1 MAGSLAKSRQDKSRG
16 LEVRILI
23 DSNRFI
29 DFCAG
34 EEEAIETMERANLLV
49 VPFIVLA
56 EIRVGALSVKRGD
69 TQVRILGELLQK
81 PGVRLAHSTDTT
93 AHHYA
98 SLYNKL
104 RKAGTPIPTNDIW
117 IAALAIEHSLLLY
130 SRDAHFDRIP
140 SLPRLA

>member
-1 MAGSLAKSRQDKSRG
+1 MAGSLGQTRQDTSRG
-16 LEVRILI
+16 LEVRVLI

-34 EEEAIETMERANLLV
+34 EAEVVETLEQASLLV

-69 TQVRILGELLQK
+69 AQVRLLGELLQQ
-81 PGVRLAHSTDTT
+81 PGVRVAHSTDTT

-98 SLYNKL
+98 ALYKKL
-104 RKAGTPIPTNDIW
+104 RKAGTPIPTNDLW

>member
-1 MAGSLAKSRQDKSRG
+1 MAHGAGGTGPGQPRG
-16 LEVRILI
+16 LAVRLLI

-34 EEEAIETMERANLLV
+34 EPGVVDALERAALLV

-56 EIRVGALSVKRGD
+56 EIRVGAQAVKRGD
-69 TQVRILGELLQK
+69 VQARILAELLQK
-81 PGVRLAHSTDTT
+81 PGVRVAHSTDTT

-98 SLYNKL
+98 AIYSKL

-117 IAALAIEHSLLLY
+117 IAALAVEHSLVLY
-130 SRDAHFDRIP
+130 SLDAHFDRIP
-140 SLPRLA
+140 SIPRLN

>member
-1 MAGSLAKSRQDKSRG
+1 MR
-16 LEVRILI
+16 VLI

-34 EEEAIETMERANLLV
+34 EEEVIETLERAVLLV

-56 EIRVGALSVKRGD
+56 EIHVGAHSVKRGD
-69 TQVRILGELLQK
+69 AQVRVLGELLQK
-81 PGVRLAHSTDTT
+81 PGVRVAHSTDTT
-93 AHHYA
+93 PHHYA

-104 RKAGTPIPTNDIW
+104 KKAGTPIPTNDIW

-140 SLPRLA
+140 NLPRLN